1 MGRWPV
7 GDRLGTSDVVPVVDE
22 QMRYLWWKSGDKRES
37 RRRGVVAGAMQ
48 RRCNASYDMVA
59 GWIRV
64 RWYRGVDAL
73 TWNWQQPAGTDLCRA
88 SAIAVLLLPA
98 AKRP

>member
-1 MGRWPV
+1 M
-7 GDRLGTSDVVPVVDE
+7 GTSDVVPAVDE

-64 RWYRGVDAL
+64 RWYSRTGEWMHLLAIG
-73 TWNWQQPAGTDLCRA
+73 NSQPEPICV
-88 SAIAVLLLPA
+88 VLQLSP
-98 AKRP
+98 PCFSPP